1 MTRDRFEKILTAIS
15 TGTAITDARNRFEKI
30 CSAIA
35 SKIGEGGSGGID
47 YSTSEV
53 NTGIKWI
60 DEKTIYRKVIQTTIT
75 GETTNIDISQLQVE
89 SLVNSFSYVINTSE
103 TERAGVIINV
113 PCYDSESYT
122 CQLNYDIPND
132 KIIIYSGSGII
143 TNYTSCTIIIE
154 YTKAVS

>member
-35 SKIGEGGSGGID
+35 SKIGEGGAGGVD

-53 NTGIKWI
+53 DTGIKWI
-60 DEKTIYRKVIQTTIT
+60 DGKSIYRKVINGTISEAGDMSIT
-75 GETTNIDISQLQVE
+75 VEGASNITSITSLFICETNDYVQKMVPTYFGSNDFMYVYARNNTINLHIE
-89 SLVNSFSYVINTSE
+89 NSTFE
-103 TERAGVIINV
+103 TYTKYQIIV
-113 PCYDSESYT
+113 
-122 CQLNYDIPND
+122 
-132 KIIIYSGSGII
+132 
-143 TNYTSCTIIIE
+143 E

>member
-35 SKIGEGGSGGID
+35 SKIGEGGSGGN

-53 NTGIKWI
+53 DTGIKWI
-60 DEKTIYRKVIQTTIT
+60 DGKSIYRKVIQTAIT
-75 GETTNIDISQLQVE
+75 DATTNVDISDLHVD
-89 SLVNSFSYVINTSE
+89 SLVNTQSYIVNTTETADAGTVLELPYIESE
-103 TERAGVIINV
+103 T
-113 PCYDSESYT
+113 YT
-122 CQLNYDIPND
+122 CQLNFAIPNN
-132 KIIIYSGSGII
+132 KIVIYSGSGIVS
-143 TNYTSCTIIIE
+143 NYTSCIIIIE

>member
-35 SKIGEGGSGGID
+35 SKIGEGGTGGVD

-53 NTGIKWI
+53 DTGIKWI
-60 DEKTIYRKVIQTTIT
+60 DGKTIYRKVINGTISEAGDTSITVEGASEITSITTLFIAET
-75 GETTNIDISQLQVE
+75 GDFIQKIQPTYFKSDD
-89 SLVNSFSYVINTSE
+89 FMYVYVRNNT
-103 TERAGVIINV
+103 INV
-113 PCYDSESYT
+113 HVENSSFD
-122 CQLNYDIPND
+122 NYKKYQIVV
-132 KIIIYSGSGII
+132 
-143 TNYTSCTIIIE
+143 E

>member
-35 SKIGEGGSGGID
+35 SKIGEGGAGGID

-53 NTGIKWI
+53 DTGIKWI
-60 DEKTIYRKVIQTTIT
+60 DGKTIYRKVIQTAIT
-75 GETTNIDISQLQVE
+75 DKTTNVDISDLHVD
-89 SLVNSFSYVINTSE
+89 SLVNAYSYVMNTSE
-103 TERAGVIINV
+103 TVDAGTIIELPYNE
-113 PCYDSESYT
+113 SESYS
-122 CQLNYDIPND
+122 CQLNFAIPNN
-132 KIIIYSGSGII
+132 KIVIYSGSGIVS
-143 TNYTSCTIIIE
+143 YYKSCTIIIE

>member
-35 SKIGEGGSGGID
+35 SKIGEGGTGGVD

-53 NTGIKWI
+53 DTGIKWI
-60 DEKTIYRKVIQTTIT
+60 DGKTIYRKVINGTISKAGDT
-75 GETTNIDISQLQVE
+75 SITVE
-89 SLVNSFSYVINTSE
+89 GASEITSITPLFIFE
-103 TERAGVIINV
+103 TEDFIQKIQPTYFDSDDFMHMYTRNNIINIHV
-113 PCYDSESYT
+113 ENDSFRDYKKY
-122 CQLNYDIPND
+122 QIVV
-132 KIIIYSGSGII
+132 
-143 TNYTSCTIIIE
+143 E

>member
-35 SKIGEGGSGGID
+35 SKIGEGGTGGVD

-53 NTGIKWI
+53 DTGIKWI
-60 DEKTIYRKVIQTTIT
+60 DGKTIYRKVINGTISEAGDMLIT
-75 GETTNIDISQLQVE
+75 VE
-89 SLVNSFSYVINTSE
+89 GATEITSITPLFIFE
-103 TERAGVIINV
+103 TEDFIQKIQPTYFDSEDFMYMYTRNNIINIHV
-113 PCYDSESYT
+113 EKDSFRDYKKY
-122 CQLNYDIPND
+122 QIVV
-132 KIIIYSGSGII
+132 
-143 TNYTSCTIIIE
+143 E